1 MIPSPRVHL
10 AAGYCLLDRLGAD
23 DDDDDIITIVLII
36 VTTSCWT
43 ESVTYSTAVFYRR
56 EAGVFISDI
65 LVKARHLRGQRSPP
79 SLAAPGHSES
89 ASWAPLHITPLP
101 VLVSGK
107 D

>member
-1 MIPSPRVHL
+1 MIPSPRVDL
-10 AAGYCLLDRLGAD
+10 AAGYCLLDRLGA

-43 ESVTYSTAVFYRR
+43 ESVTYNTAVFYRR
-56 EAGVFISDI
+56 EAGVIISDI
-65 LVKARHLRGQRSPP
+65 LVKARDLREQRSPP
-79 SLAAPGHSES
+79 SLAAPGQPES
-89 ASWAPLHITPLP
+89 ASWASLHITPLP